1 MLELKDLRCNHE
13 KSPKGINGNP
23 VFSWILE
30 SDEKNTMQVAY
41 QIVITSEG
49 KIIIDTDRIDSDD
62 SIEVQVNGFYVED
75 RKEYTFEVT
84 VWDNHGNVARAV
96 SDFEATPV
104 SFEAKWIEPTNK
116 GVKNEKTISMVAS
129 QIFKAKPKKSADE
142 RLMPVTLMR
151 KEFEVK
157 PGLLKAR
164 AYATAHGIYELSF
177 NGNRPDERYFAPEF
191 TAYGKYVCYQIY
203 DVKSLLNEGENA
215 LGVKLADGWYNGRI
229 GMTGECCQF
238 GLARAFFLQLELYYE
253 DGSKEII
260 CSDGSFK
267 WSDESSIRYADI
279 FIGSKID
286 NRYLDK
292 ENGFDT
298 VGYHDR
304 NWNVVTV
311 KEYDNSRLHAQIGSP
326 VYVYEKLPCVKIIT
340 TPKGEKVVDLGQVFA
355 GIVRMSV
362 KEKEG
367 TVIKLEHTEVLD
379 QKGNFINNIMGPN
392 KEQTDYFI
400 TAGTGV
406 ETFEP
411 HFTFHGFRYI
421 KVTGITNWDDASFTG
436 LALTSKMDDAMEFES
451 SNPLINQLYHN
462 VRWSQYSNMISVPT
476 DCPQRERAGWTGDF
490 EIFTPTAMY
499 NQDMRAFTRRWLE
512 NMEVDQLDNGIIPD
526 MIPYCPSYKQL
537 MLSVY
542 KTERSA
548 AWGDASIMVPW
559 YLYEQY
565 GDKTVLERFYPM
577 MEKWFAY
584 IKSEAENE
592 VPDSFRKKKNKTER
606 EIENQK
612 FLWNTGWHYGD
623 WLVPSISKSMLTF
636 SKSGWMTAEVI
647 APMYY
652 ANDAYLLSRISKL
665 LGYDDKAEH
674 YEKLCSRIKEAFLE
688 TNVGSNGL
696 INPDLQG
703 LYVCSIWF
711 DMVPEDIKVKMA
723 EHLNQMIMDN
733 GFKLD
738 TGFASTPILLDILM
752 RYNYKDTAFKVL
764 YQEECPS
771 WLYEVKKGA
780 TTIWE
785 NWAAI
790 KPNGKVDIFSYNHYA
805 FGGVFRWVYRTIG
818 GIQNDSIA
826 FKDIIIRPVS
836 DPSMTSAKTAY
847 QSVYGPVRSSWE
859 KKNGEFRLDV
869 HIPCNTSAT
878 VILPDGSEKKVGS
891 GDYSFTCKEL

>member
-1 MLELKDLRCNHE
+1 MLQLKDLRCNHE
-13 KSPKGINGNP
+13 TEPKGISGSP

-30 SDEKNTMQVAY
+30 SDENNTVQTAY
-41 QIVITSEG
+41 QLVICQGNKVVSDTG
-49 KIIIDTDRIDSDD
+49 KIESSD
-62 SIEVQVNGFYVED
+62 SIEVTADGFQAQDRQEYSFKVN
-75 RKEYTFEVT
+75 
-84 VWDNHGNVARAV
+84 VWDNHDNTADAK
-96 SDFEATPV
+96 STFEAAPRGF
-104 SFEAKWIEPTNK
+104 SARWIEPSNK
-116 GVKNEKTISMVAS
+116 GVRNEKTISMVAS
-129 QIFKAKPKKSADE
+129 QIFKAKPRKSADE
-142 RLMPVTLMR
+142 RLMPITLIR
-151 KEFEVK
+151 KEFEVRK
-157 PGLLKAR
+157 GLVKAR
-164 AYATAHGIYELSF
+164 AYATAHGLYELSM
-177 NGNRPDERYFAPEF
+177 NGVRPDERFFAPEF
-191 TAYGKYVCYQIY
+191 TAYGKYVCYQTY
-203 DVKSLLNEGENA
+203 DVLGLLKEGKNA

-229 GMTGECCQF
+229 GMTGECGQF
-238 GLARAFFLQLELYYE
+238 GLARALFLQMELYYE
-253 DGSKEII
+253 DGSKDVI
-260 CSDGSFK
+260 CSDETFK
-267 WSDESSIRYADI
+267 WSDDSSVRYADI
-279 FIGSKID
+279 FIGSKVD
-286 NRYLDK
+286 NRLTDK
-292 ENGFDT
+292 ENGFDLA
-298 VGYHDR
+298 GYDDSS
-304 NWNVVTV
+304 WKAVEV
-311 KEYDNSRLHAQIGSP
+311 KDYDNARLHAQIGSS
-326 VYVYEKLPCVKIIT
+326 VHVYEELPCVSVIT
-340 TPKGEKVVDLGQVFA
+340 TPKGEKIVDFGQVFA
-355 GIVRMSV
+355 GVVRMRV
-362 KEKEG
+362 REKEG

-400 TAGTGV
+400 TAGTGA

-411 HFTFHGFRYI
+411 HFTFHGFRYVKI
-421 KVTGITNWDDASFTG
+421 TGLTNWDDASFTG
-436 LALTSKMDDAMEFES
+436 LALTSKMDNAMDFES

-490 EIFTPTAMY
+490 EIFTPTAVY

-526 MIPYCPSYKQL
+526 MIPYCPSYREL

-565 GDKTVLERFYPM
+565 GDREVLERFYPM

-584 IKSEAENE
+584 IRQEAETE
-592 VPDSFRKKKNKTER
+592 VPKSFRKKKNKTER

-612 FLWNTGWHYGD
+612 YLWNTGWHYGD

-652 ANDAYLLSRISKL
+652 ANDARLLSKISAL
-665 LGYDDKAEH
+665 LGKEDKAEY
-674 YEKLCSRIKEAFLE
+674 YEKLSARIRQAFLE
-688 TNVGSNGL
+688 TIVDSNGL
-696 INPDLQG
+696 IDPDLQG
-703 LYVCSIWF
+703 LYVCAIWF
-711 DMVPEDIKVKMA
+711 DMIPDDIKEKMA
-723 EHLNQMIMDN
+723 AHLNQMIKDN

-752 RYNYKDTAFKVL
+752 KYGYDETAFKVL

-818 GIQNDSIA
+818 GIKNNSIG
-826 FKDIIIRPVS
+826 FKKIIIEPVS
-836 DPSMTSAKTAY
+836 DKTLTYANTTY
-847 QSVYGPVRSSWE
+847 QSVYGPITSSW
-859 KKNGEFRLDV
+859 KKDNGEFKLNV
-869 HIPCNTSAT
+869 HIPCNTAAEI
-878 VILPDGSEKKVGS
+878 ILPNGERHEVGS
-891 GDYSFTCKEL
+891 GSYSFSCKEA